1 MATSAT
7 NASLGAL
14 ELDAL
19 VATYAPIGERKRQ
32 QARRRRGLLA
42 AAGIAMTAFFT
53 LLLAVDAS
61 LPDGITSWFTAPGA
75 RMTTDELQR
84 LRDEQSL
91 FASRLADLE
100 QGIVEAREQKR
111 RLELRQAELGEQ
123 SQRVALLLD
132 QFDRTASAAPVSPQ
146 PDPRLDREIAAM
158 AEQREKLA
166 ERWAHF
172 EAQGELLAMEIMAV
186 NAQRKE
192 LEAQRRLIDRQQ
204 RALAELLD
212 RAEGLYRRAAG
223 SIHDPVEAEPTTAT
237 TDASAYTY
245 TYNSL
250 VADAN
255 ELVADDGQLDRM
267 RGGFSIG
274 DGLDISFG
282 FTQTGAI
289 NGVEQFN
296 NHFTINSIGNG
307 IDNVDLS
314 NMNPVIVQN
323 GTGNFVSADVLDS
336 MATSFGSIIQNTLD
350 NQEITTTTTYDIAL
364 HNVPGTLQGLA
375 GEQALLDS
383 LSSYR

>member
-7 NASLGAL
+7 DASLGAL
-14 ELDAL
+14 KLDAL
-19 VATYAPIGERKRQ
+19 VATYAPIGVQKRQ

-42 AAGIAMTAFFT
+42 AAGIASTAVLT
-53 LLLAVDAS
+53 LLVAVDVS
-61 LPDGITSWFTAPGA
+61 LPGGVTSWFAAPGA
-75 RMTTDELQR
+75 SLSADELQR

-111 RLELRQAELGEQ
+111 LLELRQAELGEQ

-132 QFDRTASAAPVSPQ
+132 QFDSAQTAAPVSQQ
-146 PDPRLDREIAAM
+146 PDSRLDRELAAM

-166 ERWAHF
+166 ARWAHF
-172 EAQGELLAMEIMAV
+172 EAQGELLAMEITAV
-186 NAQRKE
+186 NVQRKE
-192 LEAQRRLIDRQQ
+192 LEAQRRQIDRQQ

-223 SIHDPVEAEPTTAT
+223 SVHEPVQVEPTTAT
-237 TDASAYTY
+237 TEATAYTY

-255 ELVADDGQLDRM
+255 DMVADDGQLDRM

-274 DGLDISFG
+274 EGLDISFG

-296 NHFTINSIGNG
+296 NHFTINSVGRG
-307 IDNVDLS
+307 MDNVDLS

-323 GTGNFVSADVLDS
+323 GTGNFVSPDVLDS